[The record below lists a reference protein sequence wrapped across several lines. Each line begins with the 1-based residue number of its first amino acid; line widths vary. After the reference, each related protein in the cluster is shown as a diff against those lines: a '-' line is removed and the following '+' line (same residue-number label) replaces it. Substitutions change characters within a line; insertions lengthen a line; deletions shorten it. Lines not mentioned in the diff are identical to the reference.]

1 MGMSLADFFSRT
13 DSTMLRDAQ
22 VVDVSAHKEK
32 REINVTARFDK
43 LAAFS
48 DIKGMQSQI
57 SSDYALNKVIINPRY
72 QRAFRSGLFGNLTEY
87 IWRSIRWS

>member
-32 REINVTARFDK
+32 REIKWEKIAK
-43 LAAFS
+43 EW
-48 DIKGMQSQI
+48 QQI
-57 SSDYALNKVIINPRY
+57 NESNEGGT
-72 QRAFRSGLFGNLTEY
+72 Q
-87 IWRSIRWS
+87 